1 MILLVDFRV
10 HFSLLLSKRAHLKE
24 PSAKK
29 GTSTENFGRADR
41 PSASPPFSAPEGLR
55 LLLKF
60 IIVNILY
67 SSQLVLNSDYMKSKT
82 YYTVTVLVSGL
93 TKILTD
99 FQPTFTC
106 SKSIIETSE

>member
-10 HFSLLLSKRAHLKE
+10 NFSLLLSKRAHLKE

-29 GTSTENFGRADR
+29 GTLTENFGRANI
-41 PSASPPFSAPEGLR
+41 PSASPPFPAPEGLR

-67 SSQLVLNSDYMKSKT
+67 SSQLVFNSDYMKSRT
-82 YYTVTVLVSGL
+82 FILTVLVSGL
-93 TKILTD
+93 TKILTG